1 MRCDRRR
8 RGRLLYISIVK
19 EEPTRKVGLRPIA
32 KGKGRAIVG
41 REHSGKK
48 RVQRPEVEE
57 AHEVLKNPEAYDQG
71 GTGCKR

>member
-1 MRCDRRR
+1 MQCDRRC

-19 EEPTRKVGLRPIA
+19 EESTRKVGLKPIA

-41 REHSGKK
+41 REHSGKE
-48 RVQRPEVEE
+48 RVQRPEVE
-57 AHEVLKNPEAYDQG
+57 AHEVLKNPETYDQG

>member
-1 MRCDRRR
+1 M
-8 RGRLLYISIVK
+8 
-19 EEPTRKVGLRPIA
+19 GLRPIA

-41 REHSGKK
+41 REHSGKE

-71 GTGCKR
+71 GTGCKS